1 MKLLLDESI
10 PRKLVAS
17 FPDHFEVTTVQLM
30 GWAGTKN
37 GMLLRLAADQ
47 GFAALITADKGIEYQ
62 QNQSN
67 LPTSVVILRANRTR
81 LLDLAPL
88 VPKVITLIEA
98 GLDIGVYHVDA

>member
-37 GMLLRLAADQ
+37 GMLLRIAADQ
-47 GFAALITADKGIEYQ
+47 GFVALITADKGIEYQ
-62 QNQSN
+62 QNQAN
-67 LPTSVVILRANRTR
+67 LPTSVVIMRAHRTR
-81 LLDLAPL
+81 LLDLVPL
-88 VPKVITLIEA
+88 VPKVVTLIEG
-98 GLDIGVYHVDA
+98 GLPIGVYHVDA